1 MNRFYFGGS
10 DTSGS
15 DDDAPLPY
23 PQPLPRIAFLTP
35 NFSPT
40 EFLAS
45 LSNRHQTLEDLRQE
59 LWTRSQELNK
69 ELLDLVNDNYQDF
82 LELGGSLRG
91 GEDKIEEVK
100 VALLGFRGDIWVLK
114 EKVSARRKEVE
125 RLLEERRAAARDIR
139 FSTALLE
146 VDARLG
152 ELEKSLMVGGGINSM
167 NEEGTHSVDFS
178 ESDEGSEGSETGS
191 TISISQLGRRVER
204 YIMIKRL
211 IARMGLE
218 HPFLV
223 KQKERLSRIRQT
235 LLLDLG
241 TALQQE
247 VAFRG
252 GEGARKLKILGVFRD
267 MGESAEAVTLL
278 RGYSHI

>member
-1 MNRFYFGGS
+1 
-10 DTSGS
+10 
-15 DDDAPLPY
+15 
-23 PQPLPRIAFLTP
+23 
-35 NFSPT
+35 
-40 EFLAS
+40 
-45 LSNRHQTLEDLRQE
+45 
-59 LWTRSQELNK
+59 
-69 ELLDLVNDNYQDF
+69 VNDNYQDF

-91 GEDKIEEVK
+91 GEDKIEEIK

-152 ELEKSLMVGGGINSM
+152 ELEKSLMVGGGINPS
-167 NEEGTHSVDFS
+167 NEEGTDSVDFS
-178 ESDEGSEGSETGS
+178 ESDEDSEGSETGS
-191 TISISQLGRRVER
+191 KISISQLGRRVER

-211 IARMGLE
+211 IARMGPE

-223 KQKERLSRIRQT
+223 KQEERLLRIRQT
-235 LLLDLG
+235 LLLDLS

-252 GEGARKLKILGVFRD
+252 GEGARKLKIIGIFRD

-278 RGYSHI
+278 RGYVRT